1 VPGRGA
7 GQSSHERNIIG
18 CDRQEILF
26 TEQEVVVVRIRSAL
40 TGVGLAGL
48 AGAALYW
55 RKNPSA
61 CPYGARTFLSLPR
74 PIITT
79 PRLLEILAPTAG
91 ERLLEVG
98 PGTGYYTVD
107 VAKELK
113 PNGILEAFDIQPKML
128 DHTMQRAHRGGLT
141 NVVPKVGDARML
153 PYPDDQFDGAFLV
166 TVLGEIP
173 MQDQALAELHRVVRH
188 DGRVVVGELFG
199 DPHMV
204 AYPRLMDRAVRVHLQ
219 PDERLGGRLGY
230 FARFRVNKPGKA
242 FAPLGENP

>member
-1 VPGRGA
+1 
-7 GQSSHERNIIG
+7 
-18 CDRQEILF
+18 
-26 TEQEVVVVRIRSAL
+26 
-40 TGVGLAGL
+40 VGLAGL
-48 AGAALYW
+48 TGAALYW

-61 CPYGARTFLSLPR
+61 CPFGARTFLSLPR

-113 PNGILEAFDIQPKML
+113 PDGTLEAFDIQPKML
-128 DHTMQRAHRGGLT
+128 DHTMQRAHREGLT

-153 PYPDDQFDGAFLV
+153 PYRDDQFDGAFLV

-188 DGRVVVGELFG
+188 DGRVVIGELFG

-204 AYPRLMDRAVRVHLQ
+204 AYPRLMDRAVRLHLQ
-219 PDERLGGRLGY
+219 PDECLGGRLGY
-230 FARFRVNKPGKA
+230 FARFRVNKPGKS
-242 FAPLGENP
+242 FAPLGENPLDD

>member
-1 VPGRGA
+1 M
-7 GQSSHERNIIG
+7 
-18 CDRQEILF
+18 
-26 TEQEVVVVRIRSAL
+26 VRIRSAL
-40 TGVGLAGL
+40 GGFGLAGL

-55 RKNPSA
+55 RKNPPA
-61 CPYGARTFLSLPR
+61 CPYGARAFLSLPR

-79 PRLLEILAPTAG
+79 QRLIEILAPVPG

-107 VAKELK
+107 VARELT
-113 PNGILEAFDIQPKML
+113 PNGALEAFDIQPKML
-128 DHTMQRAHRGGLT
+128 VHTMSRTQRAGLK
-141 NVVPKVGDARML
+141 NIAPRHGDARML
-153 PYPDDQFDGAFLV
+153 PYANDHFDGAFLV

-204 AYPRLMDRAVRVHLQ
+204 GYSRLVARAVRLDLQ
-219 PDERLGGRLGY
+219 PDARVGGRLGY
-230 FARFRVNKPGKA
+230 FARFRVNKPGRSYA
-242 FAPLGENP
+242 ARADGS

>member
-1 VPGRGA
+1 MVA
-7 GQSSHERNIIG
+7 
-18 CDRQEILF
+18 
-26 TEQEVVVVRIRSAL
+26 VRTRSAL
-40 TGVGLAGL
+40 VGLGIGGL

-61 CPYGARTFLSLPR
+61 CPYGARPFLALPR

-79 PRLLEILAPTAG
+79 CKLLEILAPAAG

-107 VAKELK
+107 VAKELT
-113 PNGILEAFDIQPKML
+113 PDGTLEAFDIQPKML
-128 DHTMQRAHRGGLT
+128 HHTMQRAQREGLT

-188 DGRVVVGELFG
+188 DGRVVIGELFG

-204 AYPRLMDRAVRVHLQ
+204 AYPRLMDRAVRLDLQ

-230 FARFRVNKPGKA
+230 FARFRVNKPGKT
-242 FAPLGENP
+242 FAPSR

>member
-1 VPGRGA
+1 
-7 GQSSHERNIIG
+7 
-18 CDRQEILF
+18 
-26 TEQEVVVVRIRSAL
+26 VVAVRTRSAL
-40 TGVGLAGL
+40 VGLGIGGL
-48 AGAALYW
+48 GGAALYW

-61 CPYGARTFLSLPR
+61 CPYGARPFLALPR

-79 PRLLEILAPTAG
+79 CKLLEILGPSAG

-107 VAKELK
+107 VAKELT
-113 PNGILEAFDIQPKML
+113 PDGTLEAFDIQPKML
-128 DHTMQRAHRGGLT
+128 HHTMQRAQREGLT

-204 AYPRLMDRAVRVHLQ
+204 AYPRLMDRAVRLDLQ

-230 FARFRVNKPGKA
+230 FARFRVNKPGKT
-242 FAPLGENP
+242 FAPSS

>member
-1 VPGRGA
+1 
-7 GQSSHERNIIG
+7 
-18 CDRQEILF
+18 
-26 TEQEVVVVRIRSAL
+26 VVRIRSAL
-40 TGVGLAGL
+40 GGLGLAGL

-61 CPYGARTFLSLPR
+61 CPYGARPFLSMPR

-79 PRLLEILAPTAG
+79 PRLLEILAPAAG

-107 VAKELK
+107 VARQLR
-113 PNGILEAFDIQPKML
+113 PDGTLDAFDIQPRML
-128 DHTMQRAHRGGLT
+128 DRTMERAQREGLA

-173 MQDQALAELHRVVRH
+173 MQELALAELHRVVRH
-188 DGRVVVGELFG
+188 DGRVVIGELFG

-204 AYPRLMDRAVRVHLQ
+204 AYPRLMDRAVRLDLQ
-219 PDERLGGRLGY
+219 PDERVGGRLGY
-230 FARFRVNKPGKA
+230 FARFRVNKPGRTYA
-242 FAPLGENP
+242 ELDNS

>member
-1 VPGRGA
+1 M
-7 GQSSHERNIIG
+7 
-18 CDRQEILF
+18 
-26 TEQEVVVVRIRSAL
+26 VRIRSAL
-40 TGVGLAGL
+40 GGLGIAGL

-79 PRLLEILAPTAG
+79 QRLLEILAPAPG

-98 PGTGYYTVD
+98 PGTGYYTLD
-107 VAKELK
+107 VARELR
-113 PNGILEAFDIQPKML
+113 PNGALEAFDIQPKML
-128 DHTMQRAHRGGLT
+128 VHTMSRTQRAGLK
-141 NVVPKVGDARML
+141 NIAPRLGDARML
-153 PYPDDQFDGAFLV
+153 PYADDHFDGAFLV

-188 DGRVVVGELFG
+188 DGRVVIGELFG

-204 AYPRLMDRAVRVHLQ
+204 PYSRLMDRAVRLDLQ

-230 FARFRVNKPGKA
+230 FARFRVNKPGRTHA
-242 FAPLGENP
+242 AHVDNS

>member
-1 VPGRGA
+1 M
-7 GQSSHERNIIG
+7 
-18 CDRQEILF
+18 
-26 TEQEVVVVRIRSAL
+26 VRIRSAL
-40 TGVGLAGL
+40 GGLGLAGL

-61 CPYGARTFLSLPR
+61 CPYGARPFLSMPR

-79 PRLLEILAPTAG
+79 PRLLEILAPAAG

-107 VAKELK
+107 VARQLR
-113 PNGILEAFDIQPKML
+113 PDGTLDAFDIQPRML
-128 DHTMQRAHRGGLT
+128 NRTMERAQREGLA

-173 MQDQALAELHRVVRH
+173 MQEQALAELHRVVRH
-188 DGRVVVGELFG
+188 DGRVVIGELFG

-204 AYPRLMDRAVRVHLQ
+204 AYSQLMDRAVRLDLQ

-230 FARFRVNKPGKA
+230 FARFRVNKTGSA
-242 FAPLGENP
+242 YAAHVNNS